1 MSWED
6 KVAVVKRESEV
17 AMDDRERDYFRQMI
31 HDLER
36 AKRLWQVLAFTLL
49 AAFVLFLIVG
59 MGSIVL
65 YGIGNV
71 RLAAQMREA
80 AQMQAE
86 EARAQAEVAALRAQ
100 EAEAATPRP

>member
-1 MSWED
+1 
-6 KVAVVKRESEV
+6 
-17 AMDDRERDYFRQMI
+17 MDDRERDYFRQMI

-36 AKRLWQVLAFTLL
+36 AKRRWQVLAFTLL

-71 RLAAQMREA
+71 RLAAHCA
-80 AQMQAE
+80 AGE
-86 EARAQAEVAALRAQ
+86 ES
-100 EAEAATPRP
+100 